1 MQCKAIFTALVE
13 CKKEKIQSIIPEI
26 MIPLVSSEDELGIIR
41 KLVKKVAEEVQS
53 FHKVKINYFVGT
65 MIELPRLHLGLNQ
78 YLNMLIF
85 LALEQM
91 ILLKLLTVLV
101 EMIQVNF

>member
-1 MQCKAIFTALVE
+1 
-13 CKKEKIQSIIPEI
+13 

-53 FHKVKINYFVGT
+53 FHKLKINYFVGT
-65 MIELPRLHLGLNQ
+65 MIELPRAALRAEPISK
-78 YLNMLIF
+78 YADF

-101 EMIQVNF
+101 EMIQVSF